1 MCVHL
6 RLSAVPFTHI
16 ANIWLSNIKLDKLF
30 LRKPLVPI
38 RKINK
43 YSSDQMPTTV
53 EIKGEFEIKIKQL
66 IDAGLYGN
74 IAEAVRDALRHMLRE
89 YDEKEI
95 AVGLYRQGKVS
106 LAKAAAIAG
115 VSITRMKG
123 ILVEKGINPRLGV
136 EVVKELYEDYET
148 LKGTSD

>member
-1 MCVHL
+1 
-6 RLSAVPFTHI
+6 
-16 ANIWLSNIKLDKLF
+16 
-30 LRKPLVPI
+30 
-38 RKINK
+38 
-43 YSSDQMPTTV
+43 MPTTV

-74 IAEAVRDALRHMLRE
+74 MAEAVRDALRHMLRE

-136 EVVKELYEDYET
+136 EDVKELYEVPAIIEGILDTE
-148 LKGTSD
+148 KKPKK